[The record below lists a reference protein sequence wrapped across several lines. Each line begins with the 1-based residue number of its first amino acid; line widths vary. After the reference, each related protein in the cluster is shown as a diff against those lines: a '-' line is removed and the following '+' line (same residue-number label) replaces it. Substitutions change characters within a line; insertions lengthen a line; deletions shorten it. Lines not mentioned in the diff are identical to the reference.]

1 MMGRWAFLTVAV
13 WLGGCASIRAA
24 APPVPGALEYR
35 EVQAEIWQRQTEI
48 GISGSRIEESGRGI
62 VEGLE
67 AIETAMESPEFDRE
81 RVITQFREVRVIA
94 EDHQSE
100 IKSLNLMLAQER
112 EFTRR
117 RGEMFDRREEDW
129 QRALSDREAEN
140 VGLRVENKA
149 VKGQRNTL
157 KAIVIPAVSV
167 ALLFAVFKI
176 LRFFKVL
183 PF

>member
-1 MMGRWAFLTVAV
+1 M
-13 WLGGCASIRAA
+13 RAA

-35 EVQAEIWQRQTEI
+35 EIQAEIWHRQTEI

-67 AIETAMESPEFDRE
+67 ALETALEAPEFDRE
-81 RVITQFREVRVIA
+81 RVITRFREVRVIA

-100 IKSLNLMLAQER
+100 IESLNLMLAQER
-112 EFTRR
+112 ESTRR
-117 RGEMFDRREEDW
+117 RGELFDRREEAW
-129 QRALSDREAEN
+129 QRALSERETEN
-140 VGLRVENKA
+140 AGLRVENKA

-157 KAIVIPAVSV
+157 MAIVITAVSA
-167 ALLFAVFKI
+167 ALLFAAFKI
-176 LRFFKVL
+176 LRFFKAP